1 MADIFSDEWLK
12 ISVTAKQKSLAL
24 TSSLEHLYALI
35 YLDNEK
41 LKEKLELEIIELGLN
56 PIFCYEIK
64 ESKKALN
71 KYGSNIIMAISI
83 LDLMDPTGRKF
94 RELIVE
100 NTNDTPFAILTDLN
114 PFEIDNSNNINE
126 MGYDLTPHVYLSK
139 LLPKDLWYNFLRF
152 DVLTRISLLG
162 EEVKLRGAFIQN
174 ADNIIQNTEE
184 MVLSLEEN
192 PDALIVLDSIFG
204 NIHTLKGGSSFL
216 QPKTLEKFMHKFED
230 LLIKMKSGEMMMT
243 SDIITSMLK
252 VLDKSKEL
260 LEDLSAEF
268 HHEYEEGELDKYF
281 SSFSQ
286 LNPLSE
292 RNQSFKDEKN
302 ESITSLI
309 THPIESDNVTT
320 LTENTLEGI
329 TTKEANSDIEST
341 RNSEWS
347 SLATPPPPTLSS
359 LVIPNTSSSVAKN
372 EVLIEGLPKSSA
384 PPNSNNRRKDD
395 KNLKVPISL
404 LDTLMH
410 ISGELTVVRN
420 MINKIDRSLKIRY
433 SGDKELERMS
443 SLLEELH
450 KLNGSLQTHILD
462 LRKVPVKDIVAPLN
476 RVVRDLSK
484 QLDKIVGLKVQ
495 GAELRIDTAIAEI
508 LNNTLIH
515 IVRNS
520 IDHGLE
526 STQDRLNNG
535 KPQSGTLYIDAYEEN
550 DNVYVRVR
558 DDGRG
563 LQTERIRNRAIERG
577 LMTAEQ
583 AADLK
588 EEDVWPLIFSAG
600 FSTAEKV
607 TDISG
612 RGIGMS
618 AVKEAVEAIGGE
630 VEISSVHGEGSSI
643 TLSMPLPKSVLIT
656 RCLFI
661 LISGMQLGV
670 PNENVYRIV
679 HLDGETD
686 TAKITKIEDTHV
698 LSLEDELIPVV
709 QLDQILGTSKVEFD
723 DSKVKTIV
731 VLRSSK
737 GAALGVIVNDVLEF
751 EDAVVKPFTDHL
763 KAFDIFFGTTF
774 LGDGSIGLIFRV
786 DGLVETY
793 RAKQF
798 YRFNINFK
806 GRENFFQE
814 ASG

>member
-12 ISVTAKQKSLAL
+12 SPISAKKKSFSS
-24 TSSLEHLYALI
+24 TSSLENLYVLVYVNNDA
-35 YLDNEK
+35 
-41 LKEKLELEIIELGLN
+41 LKEKCEYEINELGLSALV
-56 PIFCYEIK
+56 CRDLVEIK
-64 ESKKALN
+64 KVLN
-71 KYGSNIIMAISI
+71 RYGSKIVLVISSI
-83 LDLMDPTGRKF
+83 
-94 RELIVE
+94 ELSEADGKSARLLVLE
-100 NTNDTPFAILTDLN
+100 NTNDTPYVILTDLN
-114 PFEIDNSNNINE
+114 PFEIDNSNNITE
-126 MGYDLTPHVYLSK
+126 MGYDLTPHTYLATSF
-139 LLPKDLWYNFLRF
+139 PSDVWHNFLRF

-162 EEVKLRGAFIQN
+162 EEVKLRGAFVQN
-174 ADNIIQNTEE
+174 AANIIQQTEE
-184 MVLSLEEN
+184 LVLSLEEN
-192 PDALIVLDSIFG
+192 PESLVILDSIFG

-216 QPKTLEKFMHKFED
+216 QPKNLERFMHKFED
-230 LLIKMKSGEMMMT
+230 LINQMRSRELPMT
-243 SDIITSMLK
+243 SEVITSMLA

-260 LEDLSAEF
+260 IDDLSAEL
-268 HHEYEEGELDKYF
+268 HHEYEEEELAAYF
-281 SSFSQ
+281 DEFGSGNAHAVIHSISELVPDSKTNPIVSSG
-286 LNPLSE
+286 LS
-292 RNQSFKDEKN
+292 D
-302 ESITSLI
+302 SLETPSA
-309 THPIESDNVTT
+309 THDASLSNM
-320 LTENTLEGI
+320 
-329 TTKEANSDIEST
+329 
-341 RNSEWS
+341 S
-347 SLATPPPPTLSS
+347 S
-359 LVIPNTSSSVAKN
+359 VSSSESPSGIVS
-372 EVLIEGLPKSSA
+372 SSA
-384 PPNSNNRRKDD
+384 PPASSPPSTLNRRKDD
-395 KNLKVPISL
+395 KSLKVPISL

-420 MINKIDRSLKIRY
+420 MINKIDRSLKVKY
-433 SGDKELERMS
+433 TGDRELERMS
-443 SLLEELH
+443 GLLEELH

-484 QLDKIVGLKVQ
+484 QLDKIVTLKVQ
-495 GAELRIDTAIAEI
+495 GSELRIDTAIAEI

-526 STQDRLNNG
+526 STAERRSKG
-535 KPQSGTLYIDAYEEN
+535 KPPGGSLYIEAFEEN
-550 DNVYVRVR
+550 DNVYVRIR

-563 LQTERIRNRAIERG
+563 LQTERIRSRAIERG
-577 LMTAEQ
+577 LLTEAQ
-583 AADLK
+583 AQALK
-588 EEDVWPLIFSAG
+588 EEDIWPLIFAPG

-618 AVKEAVEAIGGE
+618 AVKEAVEAIDGE
-630 VEISSVHGEGSSI
+630 VEIASVSGEGSSI

-661 LISGMQLGV
+661 QISGMQLGV

-679 HLDGETD
+679 HMDGETD
-686 TAKITKIEDTHV
+686 TTQLTKIEDTYV

-709 QLDQILGTSKVEFD
+709 QLDQILGTSKMELD
-723 DSKVKTIV
+723 DAKVKTIA

-737 GAALGVIVNDVLEF
+737 GAALGIVVNDVLEF

-774 LGDGSIGLIFRV
+774 LGDGSIGLIFSV

-806 GRENFFQE
+806 SREHSFQE
-814 ASG
+814 VAAG